1 MANTARRSD
10 GLNPQVFESGAL
22 KYERNFNRFLTG
34 NYIGMTLSTKTY
46 LYGNSGFTMAAVT
59 YYNAKWVGDGACAL
73 VLPAAKAG
81 AVTVFRISAACD
93 GGANLTVTCAGS
105 DKYAAHTIQI
115 PVTNLGDGLVCART
129 RNLPT
134 DFTQDVALTGGSI
147 ESGDAADTALTI
159 TATAT
164 DNQLAVG
171 AELAFFCK
179 DDGFWYYS
187 FLGSELGSG
196 AKNTNWATA

>member
-10 GLNPQVFESGAL
+10 GLNPKIFDSGAL

-34 NYIGMTLSTKTY
+34 NYIGMTLATKTD
-46 LYGNSGFTMAAVT
+46 SEADAGFTMAGDT
-59 YYNAKWVGDGACAL
+59 YYNVKWLGDATCAL
-73 VLPAAKAG
+73 VLPAATAG
-81 AVTVFRISAACD
+81 TFLVVRISAACD
-93 GGANLTVTCAGS
+93 GGQNLTVTCAGS

-129 RNLPT
+129 RSIPT

-147 ESGDAADTALTI
+147 ESGDAADTVLTI

-171 AELAFFCK
+171 AALGFFC
-179 DDGFWYYS
+179 
-187 FLGSELGSG
+187 
-196 AKNTNWATA
+196 

>member
-10 GLNPQVFESGAL
+10 GLNTKVYDGGNG
-22 KYERNFNRFLTG
+22 KYERNYNRFLTG
-34 NYIGMTLSTKTY
+34 NYIGMTLQTKDDAACDA
-46 LYGNSGFTMAAVT
+46 GFTMVDGE
-59 YYNAKWVGDGACAL
+59 YYNAKWLGDAACAL

-81 AVTVFRISAACD
+81 AFTVFRISAACD
-93 GGANLTVTCAGS
+93 GGQNLTVTCAGT

-115 PVTNLGDGLVCART
+115 PVTNLGDGLVAART

-134 DFTQDVALTGGSI
+134 DFTQDVALTGGTI
-147 ESGDAADTALTI
+147 EAGDAADTALTI

-187 FLGSELGSG
+187 FLGSELGDGS
-196 AKNTNWATA
+196 KNTNWATA